1 MGDNIDIEAY
11 RASGIL
17 EEYVL
22 GTLPEAKAQ
31 EVSLLI
37 EKYPQLE
44 EEVQGIEAA
53 LFAYSSAFAAGQE
66 PQEDLLTAALSQLP
80 ETPVTP
86 TPEIQESDTP
96 ETPTRSLSIFQR
108 YASIAAAVLL
118 LFSVGLNLF
127 FYSKWQ
133 TTYQELTTIQDQ
145 NNQILADTETLKARL
160 NASDDFLAQ
169 IGDPSSRNITLNG
182 LEIAPESGVVISWNA
197 DSRKVLLVRQNLPPA
212 PTDFQYQLWAIVD
225 GKPVSAGLL
234 EGSGSQFMSQLAA
247 GEPIA
252 FAITLEQKGG
262 SETPTLDKMYVY
274 GELAG

>member
-22 GTLPEAKAQ
+22 GTLPEEKAQ

-66 PQEDLLTAALSQLP
+66 PQEDLLTAAFSQLP
-80 ETPVTP
+80 ETPVSP
-86 TPEIQESDTP
+86 APETQGSTP
-96 ETPTRSLSIFQR
+96 ETPIRSLSPFQR

-160 NASDDFLAQ
+160 NASDDLLAQ
-169 IGDPSSRNITLNG
+169 MGNPRSQNIQLNG
-182 LEIAPESGVVISWNA
+182 LEIAPESGVLISWNA

-234 EGSGSQFMSQLAA
+234 EGAGSQFMSQLAA
-247 GEPIA
+247 GEPVA

-262 SETPTLDKMYVY
+262 SENPTLDKMYVY

>member
-11 RASGIL
+11 RTSGIL

-22 GTLPEAKAQ
+22 GTLPEKKAQ

-37 EKYPQLE
+37 EKHPQLE
-44 EEVQGIEAA
+44 EEVQEIEAA

-80 ETPVTP
+80 ETPVSP
-86 TPEIQESDTP
+86 APETQESTP
-96 ETPTRSLSIFQR
+96 ETPIRSLSPFQR
-108 YASIAAAVLL
+108 YASIAAVGLL

-127 FYSKWQ
+127 FYSQWQ
-133 TTYQELTTIQDQ
+133 NTSQELTAIQDQ
-145 NNQILADTETLKARL
+145 NNQVLAETETLKARL
-160 NASDDFLAQ
+160 NASDDLLAQ
-169 IGDPSSRNITLNG
+169 MGDPRSQNIQLNG
-182 LEIAPESGVVISWNA
+182 LEIAPESGVLISWNA

-247 GEPIA
+247 GEPVA

-262 SETPTLDKMYVY
+262 SEIPTLDKMYVY

>member
-1 MGDNIDIEAY
+1 MGDNIDIKAY

-37 EKYPQLE
+37 EKHPQLE
-44 EEVQGIEAA
+44 EEVQEIEAA

-80 ETPVTP
+80 DTGKQGVEVSEQIGETPV
-86 TPEIQESDTP
+86 
-96 ETPTRSLSIFQR
+96 RNLSPFQR
-108 YASIAAAVLL
+108 YASIAAVGLL

-127 FYSKWQ
+127 LYSQWQ
-133 TTYQELTTIQDQ
+133 NTSQELTAIQDQ
-145 NNQILADTETLKARL
+145 NNQVLAEIETLKARL
-160 NASDDFLAQ
+160 NASDDLLAQ
-169 IGDPSSRNITLNG
+169 MGDPKSQNIQLNG
-182 LEIAPESGVVISWNA
+182 LDIAPESGVLISWNA
-197 DSRKVLLVRQNLPPA
+197 DSRKVLLVQQNLPPA

-234 EGSGSQFMSQLAA
+234 EGAGSQFMTQLAA
-247 GEPIA
+247 GEPVA